1 LGGRDEK
8 GIWQDPWNFGGTA
21 KFSAVVLNQSGRFCC
36 ITLFELGGWEI
47 VPPLYCSA
55 AKSAMA
61 GLQYAES
68 DKPCSMFGC

>member
-1 LGGRDEK
+1 MVVQQSSPLLCSTNQGD
-8 GIWQDPWNFGGTA
+8 F
-21 KFSAVVLNQSGRFCC
+21 VVLPFLN
-36 ITLFELGGWEI
+36 LGGWEI